1 MNEKNKAKQLA
12 KKNRVFFPMNTGTI
26 THKTKKHK
34 SRQENKKDLQKMLDN
49 KDF

>member
-12 KKNRVFFPMNTGTI
+12 KQNRVWFPMNTGTI

-34 SRQENKKDLQKMLDN
+34 SRQENKKDLQKILDN